1 MRDIGDMTFFFN
13 FGAAEPNGTRDMVW
27 WLCATLFDI
36 CKVKDGVGF
45 LKDVKGC
52 ECVNRR
58 EYA

>member
-1 MRDIGDMTFFFN
+1 MTFFFN